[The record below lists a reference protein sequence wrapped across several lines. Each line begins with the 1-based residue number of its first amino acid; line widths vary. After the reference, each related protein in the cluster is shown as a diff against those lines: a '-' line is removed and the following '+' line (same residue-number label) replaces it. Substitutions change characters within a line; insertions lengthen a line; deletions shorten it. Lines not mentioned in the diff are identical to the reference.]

1 MKALFVETPGV
12 SFEVYVRLLRQSGV
26 QADAAVTTHGARRLL
41 AGGDYRAL
49 VVDLRS
55 GDAPWQMLESALTER
70 PSMRIVALA
79 ESPVPVALRRR
90 AYASGVWELVEG
102 PPLRVS
108 SYAPS
113 LVPAVRRAV
122 DDTDASPLLYVDGC
136 REMTARMSALLVE
149 EGYRVE
155 TAPGAPEAI
164 RMMAQ
169 RPYALIVTESASG
182 VPRGGDVLRAA
193 ARLQPGI
200 PVIVLTASLEDAEF
214 LKAVELGARGCL
226 SKLAGPDR
234 IVDEIR
240 GAIVAG
246 RAHGQSRR
254 QGG

>member
-12 SFEVYVRLLRQSGV
+12 SFEVYVRLLRHSGV
-26 QADAAVTTHGARRLL
+26 QADAAVTMHGARRMI
-41 AGGDYRAL
+41 AGGDYRA
-49 VVDLRS
+49 VVIDLRC
-55 GDAPWQMLESALTER
+55 GDAPWEMLEATLNAR
-70 PSMRIVALA
+70 PATRIVALTEA
-79 ESPVPVALRRR
+79 PVAPALRRR

-113 LVPAVRRAV
+113 LVPAVRRAM
-122 DDTDASPLLYVDGC
+122 DDADAAPLLYVDGC
-136 REMTARMSALLVE
+136 REMTARMSELLVE

-155 TAPGAPEAI
+155 TAPGAAEAI

-169 RPYALIVTESASG
+169 RPYALIVTECAAG

-200 PVIVLTASLEDAEF
+200 PVIVLTASLEDDEF
-214 LKAVELGARGCL
+214 LRSVELGARGCL

-234 IVDEIR
+234 IVAEIR
-240 GAIVAG
+240 SAMVPGEAQ
-246 RAHGQSRR
+246 GQPRR
-254 QGG
+254 QGD